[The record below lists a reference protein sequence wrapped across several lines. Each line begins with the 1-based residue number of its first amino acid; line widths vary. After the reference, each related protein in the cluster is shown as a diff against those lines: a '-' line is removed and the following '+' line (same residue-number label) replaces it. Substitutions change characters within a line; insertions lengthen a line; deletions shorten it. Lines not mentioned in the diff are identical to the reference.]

1 MSTPVLLHD
10 AVRHAAKLY
19 PDRPVIIDEQ
29 GVLTYAGLWQ
39 RANRLANALRTGR
52 RLPRQARV
60 GLLATNSAAIA
71 EVYVACALAGCACVP
86 INYRLTGREVAA
98 ILADADVRLL
108 FVHPGLEAQA
118 ATAVEAGFA
127 GEVVWLGQAYERLL
141 ADGHAT
147 YRPTEPQPAS
157 DIVLQMYTSGTTG
170 SPKGAMLSH
179 RNLVANS
186 WTNLAER
193 NVVEGDTYLVVT
205 PLCQIGG
212 TSRLLTAFLASATVR
227 LLGRFD
233 AGRVWRLLEQGE
245 VTTTFLVPTMIRQLL
260 DAAPPGLS
268 PRPFRRLCYGG
279 SPMPYELLAAAMQ
292 RLRCEFQ
299 QGYGLTESSPN
310 LTTLRPED
318 HVLSGPPEAVA
329 RLGSVGRESVG
340 VQVRVVDEHG
350 ADVAVG
356 ERGEIVARGAN
367 IMEGYW
373 RRPEATAA
381 AIRDGWL
388 HTGDVGV
395 LDERNFVFLVDRTT
409 DMLISGGLNVY
420 PREIELRLEQHP
432 AVAEVAVVSR
442 ADARWG
448 EVPVA
453 FVALRAGASAEAV
466 RHELERLCR
475 EQLAGY
481 KQPKDYLFISALPR
495 NAMGKV
501 LKAELRARAGRQTT
515 TSASN

>member
-10 AVRHAAKLY
+10 SVRHAAKLY
-19 PDRPVIIDEQ
+19 PDRPAVTDYRT
-29 GVLTYAGLWQ
+29 VLSYGQLWQ
-39 RANRLANALRTGR
+39 RANLLANALRTGR
-52 RLPRQARV
+52 RRPRQARV

-86 INYRLTGREVAA
+86 LNYRLAGGEIASM
-98 ILADADVRLL
+98 LADADVRLL
-108 FVHPGLEAQA
+108 FVHPDLAPLAEA
-118 ATAVEAGFA
+118 AVAAGFA
-127 GEVVWLGQAYERLL
+127 GELVWLGEPYERLL
-141 ADGHAT
+141 ATGQAV
-147 YRPTEPQPAS
+147 YRPTETEPAS

-179 RNLVANS
+179 RSLVANS

-193 NVVEGDTYLVVT
+193 NVVEGDVYLVVT

-233 AGRVWRLLEQGE
+233 PGRVAQLLEAGE
-245 VTTTFLVPTMIRQLL
+245 ATTTFLVPTMIRQLL
-260 DAAPPGLS
+260 EAIPADRPS
-268 PRPFRRLCYGG
+268 RPFRRLCYGG
-279 SPMPYELLAAAMQ
+279 SPMPFDLLAAAME
-292 RLRCEFQ
+292 RLHCEFQ

-318 HVLSGPPEAVA
+318 HILRGPADVVA

-340 VQVRVVDEHG
+340 VQVRVVDEAG
-350 ADVAVG
+350 ADVPVG

-388 HTGDVGV
+388 HTGDIGV
-395 LDERNFVFLVDRTT
+395 LDEAGFVFLVDRTT

-420 PREIELRLEQHP
+420 PREIELQLEQHA
-432 AVAEVAVVSR
+432 AVAEVAVVGR

-453 FVALRAGASAEAV
+453 FIALRPEASAEAV
-466 RHELERLCR
+466 RAELEQLCR
-475 EQLAGY
+475 ERLAGY
-481 KQPKDYLFISALPR
+481 KQPKEYIFVEALPR

-501 LKAELRARAGRQTT
+501 LKHALRLQADGSR
-515 TSASN
+515 